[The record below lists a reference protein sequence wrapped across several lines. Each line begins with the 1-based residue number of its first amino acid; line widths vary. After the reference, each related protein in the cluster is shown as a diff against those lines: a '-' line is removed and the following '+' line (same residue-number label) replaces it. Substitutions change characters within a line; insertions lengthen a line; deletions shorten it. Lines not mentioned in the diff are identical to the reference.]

1 MIKKIGIVIF
11 AAAVI
16 LLTASCNGTEPN
28 DLSYIVALGIDSGE
42 NGKYNITIQYA
53 NPAQI
58 SNGEEINLEDSGV
71 KNVTVEASDIYEA
84 VATADLHESK
94 KLFLSHT
101 KVVIFSESVA
111 MAGLEEMSEM
121 FINSE
126 ELRPDVYLA
135 VSENAQEYLEGLN
148 PETEANPAKYYKMFF
163 DKDKLTGLPHGTLKI
178 FFDGIETGEYDTV
191 LPIVTNENEDPQSA
205 VFRGGRMV
213 GTLDREETEIYKF
226 LDRDFADG
234 FVTLENDDTLKKP
247 VTIKISQKKAPRY
260 KIDRDNLT
268 VHVDLILTGGIYS
281 APPDYDEDVSSDEF
295 RKKCEEHI
303 KKDSEELIKRVITE
317 YRSDIFHF
325 DEYAKR
331 NFWTYDEYERFKK
344 FTDYSSYD
352 ISVSVEFDIKKTGMM
367 QKEN

>member
-16 LLTASCNGTEPN
+16 LLTASCNGNEPN

-53 NPAQI
+53 NPAEI
-58 SNGEEINLEDSGV
+58 SGSEELNLEDSGV

-84 VATADLHESK
+84 VATADLHDSK

-101 KVVIFSESVA
+101 KVVIFSKDVA
-111 MAGLEEMSEM
+111 MSDISSMSEL

-135 VSENAQEYLEGLN
+135 VSENAKEYLEGLN

-191 LPIVTNENEDPQSA
+191 LPIVTNENDDPQSA

-213 GTLDREETEIYKF
+213 GTMSRDETEIYKF

-260 KIDRDNLT
+260 TIDSDNLT
-268 VHVDLILTGGIYS
+268 VHVDLILTGSVYS

-295 RKKCEEHI
+295 RKKCEDHI
-303 KKDSEELIKRVITE
+303 KKDSETLMKRIITE
-317 YRSDIFHF
+317 YGSDIFHF
-325 DEYAKR
+325 NEYAKK
-331 NFWTYDEYERFKK
+331 NFWAYDEYERFKK
-344 FTDYSSYD
+344 FTDYSGYD
-352 ISVSVEFDIKKTGMM
+352 ITVNMEFDIKKTGMM